1 VLTLVELGR
10 ADEAIRLA
18 TDELAQAQQLTDQVV
33 GALTEPA
40 LAALLLGK
48 SAQASERG
56 VELSVD
62 EASRVDGEPLPS
74 RDLLTVVGNLVDNAL
89 EAVAAAP
96 PPRRVRVLVREQ
108 DDAVLVRVT
117 DTGPGMSAAQAASA
131 FRRGW
136 TTKTGPGHGIGLALV
151 RQVAERY
158 GGSYDVT
165 PADGGGAVL
174 TVRLPVPS

>member
-1 VLTLVELGR
+1 
-10 ADEAIRLA
+10 
-18 TDELAQAQQLTDQVV
+18 VV
-33 GALTEPA
+33 GAVAEPA

-48 SAQASERG
+48 SAQAGERG
-56 VELSVD
+56 VELTVD
-62 EASRVDGEPLPS
+62 DDSRLEGEPLPG

-108 DDAVLVRVT
+108 DGAVLVRVT
-117 DTGPGMSAAQAASA
+117 DTGPGMSAEQAAAA

-136 TTKTGPGHGIGLALV
+136 TTKSGPGHGVGLALV

-158 GGSYDVT
+158 GGSYDIA
-165 PADGGGAVL
+165 PAEGGGAVL
-174 TVRLPVPS
+174 EVRLPVPS